1 MSAEYLKALK
11 EQVTGY
17 AGMWKEVIALAP
29 SYARLMFHLLRNPR
43 LASRH
48 RLWVDAAIAYL
59 VSPHDVIPEGEVGP
73 YGYVD
78 DIFCCAYVA
87 NRVARDLGWEQ
98 LEEGWTG
105 AGTARDVSEGVLARE
120 HELLGHI
127 GDDVLKFAG
136 LYDLERGERAELA
149 EAAVV
154 GVD

>member
-1 MSAEYLKALK
+1 MSAEYLRALR
-11 EQVTGY
+11 EQVAGY
-17 AGMWKEVIALAP
+17 AGTWKDVVVLAP

-87 NRVARDLGWEQ
+87 NRVAYDLGWDQ
-98 LEEGWTG
+98 IEEGWEG
-105 AGTARDVSEGVLARE
+105 DGSARDISERILARE
-120 HELLGHI
+120 QELLGHI

-136 LYDLERGERAELA
+136 LYDLERRDREHLRETVPAG
-149 EAAVV
+149 AA
-154 GVD
+154 

>member
-11 EQVTGY
+11 EQVAGY
-17 AGMWKEVIALAP
+17 AGTWKEVVALAP

-87 NRVARDLGWEQ
+87 DRVARELGWDQ
-98 LEEGWTG
+98 VEEGWTG
-105 AGTARDVSEGVLARE
+105 DGTARDVSERVLARE
-120 HELLGHI
+120 QELLGHI

-136 LYDLERGERAELA
+136 LYDLERESRLRQPEMASAG
-149 EAAVV
+149 
-154 GVD
+154 GI